1 MSVYPGEIVID
12 CIDCNDKEGC
22 RQDLDKFMTKIF
34 GARWN
39 GQGKSLE
46 LEITGQKLF
55 VSYESME
62 MSDAESSSKMP
73 PPLFQNVIYFGTK
86 QPENFPQKSQRKVPV
101 VVFHSYKGGVG
112 RTLSALSLTR
122 GMSLKSDATG
132 NLKTLLVD
140 ADIEAPGLTW
150 LAECDSMRKNGFWN
164 PQISYLDVLSI
175 IHSSDNAALQS
186 DIPANVAEN
195 VSTSTIDIP
204 ANDIFKEHFF
214 LPAYRYREQLF
225 SASFS
230 PENIVSMPE
239 RAFVIADFLSSIAD
253 KLGCDAVI
261 VDLRAGL
268 TNLSAPLLFDPWA
281 QKVFVTSTSYQSVT
295 GTKLLLDYICRPQ
308 FNLKESP
315 LEPTVLVTMVP
326 QAMDKNKLDS
336 IKADLAK
343 AALIIPHG
351 TSNLSSS
358 ENEDSEEI
366 TDALLSDVVL
376 SASFTEQLLHLEGLE
391 DTCGHL
397 AGTDMEHLSKELLRR
412 MFANVVTSENTAEKR
427 ALIMRQIKDVASQEL
442 TAEGSNDIQNML
454 LTASLERLIRDYRNK
469 LPRLVIE
476 GAKGSGKTYIYRQL
490 LKRKFW
496 EKFVAV
502 ISDSNREE
510 QNGNTV
516 IMPLLSSKNRANMGS
531 DIQASLES
539 VNQLLGIQIP
549 QDIINLNECM
559 IENAMKNSLSQFQWS
574 DVWMKLIHCTLSPGN
589 DNMPLEDIDQK
600 LSETGGKIL
609 LIVDGLDDLFVEA
622 LSSEFAKA
630 AIRALCQD
638 VINRISYYT
647 NIGIIIFIRKD
658 MTKNAI
664 TTNYDQFKSQYSSYS
679 LNWSQDEALR
689 LVIWILSIIGFKD
702 YSERKNDIPK
712 LTRKAMEEKL
722 YPFWGKKLGKDNSN
736 EAFSHR
742 WILAALSDFNGQL
755 QARDIVRFLK
765 YATEEPVAGI
775 YTDRILMPL
784 DVRKTISP
792 CSLDKIEE
800 FTSEIKDLG
809 RLFEELKNI
818 DNADKELPLNM
829 DIVNFDENQRKQL
842 EEFGFLK
849 MQDGKYYLPEI
860 VRNALGYRYSK
871 GARPKVLALSL
882 GR

>member
-12 CIDCNDKEGC
+12 CHDEERC
-22 RQDLDKFMTKIF
+22 RQGLDGFMTEIF

-39 GQGKSLE
+39 VREQSLE
-46 LEITGQKLF
+46 LEITGQKLL

-62 MSDAESSSKMP
+62 MSDAESLSKIP
-73 PPLFQNVIYFGTK
+73 PPLFQNVIYSGEEQQEDFSRESK
-86 QPENFPQKSQRKVPV
+86 RAVPV

-112 RTLSALSLTR
+112 RTLSALSLAR
-122 GMSLKSDATG
+122 GMSLKSDAAG

-150 LAECDSMRKNGFWN
+150 LVECDSKRKNGFWN
-164 PQISYLDVLSI
+164 PTISYLDVLGI
-175 IHSSDNAALQS
+175 IHSSDNAALQTDLS
-186 DIPANVAEN
+186 ANVAEN
-195 VSTSTIDIP
+195 VRASTIDIP
-204 ANDIFKEHFF
+204 ANNILKEHFF

-225 SASFS
+225 STSFS

-268 TNLSAPLLFDPWA
+268 TDLSAPLLFDPWA
-281 QKVFVTSTSYQSVT
+281 QKVFVTSTSYQSIV

-315 LEPTVLVTMVP
+315 PEPTVLVTMVP

-336 IKADLAK
+336 IKADLAQ
-343 AALIIPHG
+343 ATLIIPHE
-351 TSNLSSS
+351 TSNLSSG
-358 ENEDSEEI
+358 ENENSEKI
-366 TDALLSDVVL
+366 TDVLLSDVVL

-397 AGTDMEHLSKELLRR
+397 AGTDMERLSEELLRR
-412 MFANVVTSENTAEKR
+412 MFVVSSENTTEKR
-427 ALIMRQIKDVASQEL
+427 EEIMRQIKEVARQEL
-442 TAEGSNDIQNML
+442 TAEGTSDIHNML

-469 LPRLVIE
+469 LPRLVVE

-496 EKFVAV
+496 ENFIAV
-502 ISDSNREE
+502 ISDSSREE

-516 IMPLLSSKNRANMGS
+516 IMPLLSSKNRANMGG

-539 VNQLLGIQIP
+539 ANRLLGVQIP
-549 QDIINLNECM
+549 QDIIDLNECT
-559 IENAMKNSLSQFQWS
+559 IENEMKNGLSQSQWS
-574 DVWMKLIHCTLSPGN
+574 DAWMKLIRGTLSPDN
-589 DNMPLEDIDQK
+589 DNMPFEDIDQK
-600 LSETGGKIL
+600 LSETGSKIL

-658 MTKNAI
+658 MTKSAI
-664 TTNYDQFKSQYSSYS
+664 TTNYEQFKSQYSPYS

-689 LVIWILSIIGFKD
+689 LVLWILSIIGFKD
-702 YSERKNDIPK
+702 YSKRKNEIPK
-712 LTRKAMEEKL
+712 LTRKAMEEML

-765 YATEEPVAGI
+765 YATEEPVART

-784 DVRKTISP
+784 DVRKTISS
-792 CSLDKIEE
+792 CSSDKIEE
-800 FTSEIKDLG
+800 YASEIKDLKQ
-809 RLFEELKNI
+809 LFEELKNI
-818 DNADKELPLNM
+818 DDTDKELPLNM
-829 DIVNFDENQRKQL
+829 DIVKFDENQRRQL